1 MERSSD
7 EVIIGWRSKK
17 IITLRDDRGQKKKS
31 GEDTPKEIIAKKK
44 KKKVKDFVCI
54 LGSCGERVFFNSL
67 RQENSNKVCNPLDF

>member
-17 IITLRDDRGQKKKS
+17 IITLRDDRGQKKS

-67 RQENSNKVCNPLDF
+67 RQENSK